1 MNQHTFD
8 NWKKI
13 KIALEEANKT
23 DCMFYKRACSIIET
37 KRDPLEHVFRENRKE
52 IQENKE

>member
-1 MNQHTFD
+1 
-8 NWKKI
+8 
-13 KIALEEANKT
+13 
-23 DCMFYKRACSIIET
+23 MFYKRACSIIET

>member
-1 MNQHTFD
+1 MDANTRA
-8 NWKKI
+8 NWLKV
-13 KIALEEANKT
+13 KIALEKAGKT

-37 KRDPLEHVFRENRKE
+37 KIDPLENVFRENRKE